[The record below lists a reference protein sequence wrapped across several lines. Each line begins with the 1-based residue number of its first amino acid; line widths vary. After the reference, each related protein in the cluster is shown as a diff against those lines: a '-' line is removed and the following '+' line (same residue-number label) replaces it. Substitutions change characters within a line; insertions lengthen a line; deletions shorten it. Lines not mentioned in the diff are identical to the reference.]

1 MQNDNVMQTQF
12 FEDSPPFKRALCQHT
27 WCTHVDK
34 CCNKIDKSFHSSAFP
49 NIECCW
55 LGCGWVIWPERT
67 NVIGENQS
75 KQCLFLIL
83 HIPNNIF
90 IQFHS
95 DCACHC
101 YEHHNHYMEWYV
113 CSTFLWLLYSPTGW
127 GTQLHRKVSAI
138 YKIHIWAE
146 LEMSPQEIAC
156 LGGWPLPGCEFWF
169 SEQYQLQSHMS
180 KGGTKAWSA
189 AIIQEA
195 TSPYWSGLEG
205 VLANMTIAVLLPNKL
220 ASLEATLVQNYD
232 QVTY

>member
-1 MQNDNVMQTQF
+1 
-12 FEDSPPFKRALCQHT
+12 
-27 WCTHVDK
+27 
-34 CCNKIDKSFHSSAFP
+34 
-49 NIECCW
+49 
-55 LGCGWVIWPERT
+55 
-67 NVIGENQS
+67 
-75 KQCLFLIL
+75 
-83 HIPNNIF
+83 
-90 IQFHS
+90 
-95 DCACHC
+95 
-101 YEHHNHYMEWYV
+101 
-113 CSTFLWLLYSPTGW
+113 
-127 GTQLHRKVSAI
+127 
-138 YKIHIWAE
+138 
-146 LEMSPQEIAC
+146 MSPQEIAC